1 MIIFIKCHN
10 SSAKIFSHL
19 LINFLPPHWDV
30 PLIRLMLE
38 FLDSM
43 WINEIYRNQRINLWK
58 IVKQEIEDLHTI
70 ERFKELETKKPIIKK
85 IINLI
90 H

>member
-1 MIIFIKCHN
+1 
-10 SSAKIFSHL
+10 
-19 LINFLPPHWDV
+19 
-30 PLIRLMLE
+30 MLE

>member
-1 MIIFIKCHN
+1 MCDF
-10 SSAKIFSHL
+10 L
-19 LINFLPPHWDV
+19 L
-30 PLIRLMLE
+30 LE

-43 WINEIYRNQRINLWK
+43 WINEIYRNQRLNLWK
-58 IVKQEIEDLHTI
+58 IVKQEIEDVHCL
-70 ERFKELETKKPIIKK
+70 ERFEELAEKKPIIKK